1 VKNCLQVNLLTHR
14 LIFMILRSNSVYLS
28 VSICT
33 LPESIAMESMGPP
46 TLNGNPF
53 PHGRV
58 SSKRLTNENMR
69 YGMNHAVYP
78 SLYIFPE
85 A

>member
-1 VKNCLQVNLLTHR
+1 MRNCLQANFLTYR
-14 LIFMILRSNSVYLS
+14 LISMILRSNSVYLS

-33 LPESIAMESMGPP
+33 LPDSIAMESTGPP
-46 TLNGNPF
+46 TLDGNPF
-53 PHGRV
+53 PHVRV
-58 SSKRLTNENMR
+58 SSKRLNNENMR
-69 YGMNHAVYP
+69 YGMSHAVYP